1 MRVNPVLE
9 REVRERMR
17 GTRSVVVLTVYLVLL
32 VTIFF
37 LVYAA
42 LTGSSSGS
50 SSVAP
55 TEVARLGRSI
65 FEYVLFFMLLL
76 VVFLVPGFTSAAVAG
91 ERERQTLI
99 PMQITLLRPHS
110 IATGKIT
117 ASVAYLLLLMVATT
131 PLLAVAYLIGGVG
144 LDEALRGLAAVLFT
158 GVVLASV
165 TVACSALARRVQTA
179 TVLAYGVTVLII
191 FGTASAY
198 ASLGAALEARNPYA
212 PSRPPA
218 AILWLNPFMLTGSV
232 IGGEEVAAEPQGFRG
247 GFNGNVMFDNFG
259 NPIPTEEPV
268 NSPFLLVRKAKAPKV
283 SPSAVPMN
291 GAIAGPVG
299 PDGEVMVFGPNGQL
313 VPQEDPTDEFGP
325 DTRFD
330 GFTGWSILSL
340 VALAALCVW
349 FTSRKLRTPAE
360 RER

>member
-1 MRVNPVLE
+1 VNVNPVLE
-9 REVRERMR
+9 REIRERMR
-17 GTRSVVVLTVYLVLL
+17 GTRSAVVLTVYLVLL
-32 VTIFF
+32 VAIFF

-99 PMQITLLRPHS
+99 PMQITLLRPHA
-110 IATGKIT
+110 IATGKIA
-117 ASVAYLLLLMVATT
+117 ASVAYLLLLMVATA

-144 LDEALRGLAAVLFT
+144 LDEAMRGLAAVLFT
-158 GVVLASV
+158 GIVLAAV

-179 TVLAYGVTVLII
+179 TVLAYGITVLLI
-191 FGTASAY
+191 FGTATAY
-198 ASLGAALEARNPYA
+198 AALGAALEARNPFT

-232 IGGEEVAAEPQGFRG
+232 IGGETEVPQGMNNGFDGG
-247 GFNGNVMFDNFG
+247 GFAFDNFG
-259 NPIPTEEPV
+259 NPIQVEPPV
-268 NSPFLLVRKAKAPKV
+268 NSPFRVVREAKQPKV
-283 SPSAVPMN
+283 APPQMVGNAFE
-291 GAIAGPVG
+291 GPVA
-299 PDGEVMVFGPNGQL
+299 FGPNGQPIDQNQD
-313 VPQEDPTDEFGP
+313 VGRFGP
-325 DTRFD
+325 DSRFD
-330 GFTGWSILSL
+330 HFTAWSILSL
-340 VALAALCVW
+340 VGLALLCIW
-349 FTSRKLRTPAE
+349 FTSRSLRTPAE